1 MKPMSQIDYQKYKT
15 FSSKIKFCTKERI
28 VFYDPEE
35 IIYCEAEQNYT
46 YLHIKDNTRLLV
58 SKNIGL
64 LEQKLA
70 PFGFF
75 RISRSALINLRY
87 LKYINRQQKVCFLET
102 DRQYRLKTSGKRIS
116 ELELY
121 YGFI

>member
-1 MKPMSQIDYQKYKT
+1 
-15 FSSKIKFCTKERI
+15 
-28 VFYDPEE
+28 
-35 IIYCEAEQNYT
+35 
-46 YLHIKDNTRLLV
+46 LV